1 MRDQDRSAE
10 PPAGALART
19 AVPAV
24 LTHGPDASFVAV
36 RTARLILRALGRPS
50 EGHDP
55 VGAARSGPQLKLCP
69 QPQVR
74 WALGLLIEKP
84 AWVRPSA

>member
-19 AVPAV
+19 AVP
-24 LTHGPDASFVAV
+24 
-36 RTARLILRALGRPS
+36 

-74 WALGLLIEKP
+74 WALGLLIENP